1 MILETERL
9 YLRSLEEKDLDV
21 LIPMYANINV
31 MRFIGAGKTL
41 TRAQTERSVVTWNE
55 YEKQHGFSNWAVMR
69 KEDEAFLGK
78 CGLSWLPDNSD
89 VEISYIFDEPYWGMG
104 YATEISR
111 AVLKHGF
118 NTLHLKKITAL
129 VYPQNSP
136 SIKVI
141 EKIGMKYQKE
151 AEYWG
156 IKFLFY
162 TIEKD

>member
-9 YLRSLEEKDLDV
+9 YLRPLEEKDLEV
-21 LIPMYANINV
+21 LAPMYSNINV
-31 MRFIGAGKTL
+31 MRFIGSGKTL
-41 TRAQTERSVVTWNE
+41 TRAQTEKSVANWNE
-55 YEKQHGFSNWAVMR
+55 YQTKHGFSNWAVIR
-69 KEDEAFLGK
+69 KEDDTFLGK

-104 YATEISR
+104 YATEISK
-111 AVLKHGF
+111 AVLDYGLNKLG
-118 NTLHLKKITAL
+118 LHQIIAL

-141 EKIGMKYQKE
+141 EKIGMKYERE

-156 IKFLFY
+156 IKFLYY
-162 TIEKD
+162 TIKKN